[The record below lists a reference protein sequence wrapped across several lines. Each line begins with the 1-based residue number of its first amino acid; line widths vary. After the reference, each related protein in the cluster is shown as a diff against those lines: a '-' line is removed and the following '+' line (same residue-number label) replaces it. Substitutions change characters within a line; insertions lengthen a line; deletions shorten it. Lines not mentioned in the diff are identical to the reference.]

1 MAKDLFLVVDL
12 GLVLDLV
19 GPGCTGRDAE
29 RHATAA
35 QVAQLVGVQALAG
48 LVFEPEAL
56 ADAIVPVHLSSD
68 PAGVAHHAAVSH
80 SRLSGCRLPLARC
93 ARIASIATSTTPPIG
108 KASCRERVCQ
118 YV

>member
-12 GLVLDLV
+12 CLVLDLV

-80 SRLSGCRLPLARC
+80 SRLSGCRLPLARRSEERRVGTKC
-93 ARIASIATSTTPPIG
+93 VST
-108 KASCRERVCQ
+108 
-118 YV
+118 